1 MVEVILKEKNITKF
15 IIEVNQEEFKNAI
28 KEAYNENKGSFQ
40 IPGFRKGKVP
50 LKIIE
55 ANYGKEVFMKMQLIL
70 L

>member
-40 IPGFRKGKVP
+40 IPGFRKEKF
-50 LKIIE
+50 L
-55 ANYGKEVFMKMQLIL
+55 
-70 L
+70 